1 MRYGEFEQVAA
12 DLQGRPDLFKEARE
26 LAGEVAFSLDA
37 VAPLLLAGPSGG
49 WSDPW
54 LALEALTTADSVDSN
69 RPLFES
75 AARATSADDLVGMS
89 LGVLSNP
96 LDDPLTF
103 SLAQRF
109 PEDQGEQLLACLGL

>member
-12 DLQGRPDLFKEARE
+12 DLQARPDLFKEARE
-26 LAGEVAFSLDA
+26 LAEEVAFSLDA
-37 VAPLLLAGPSGG
+37 ATPLLVAGPPGG

-75 AARATSADDLVGMS
+75 AGETASAEELVDMS
-89 LGVLSNP
+89 LGVLGNP
-96 LDDPLTF
+96 LDDPLVYEV
-103 SLAQRF
+103 AQRL
-109 PEDQGEQLLACLGL
+109 PTEQRQQLLACMSL